1 MIWIS
6 PNQTLSYQLVWS
18 TQSPNKID
26 IETKTLAWTKFPM
39 DQKSLW
45 SKSLGGENVWG
56 PKCPGAEMSRGRNVH
71 VPKRPWCQNVRVPK
85 RPWGRNVQGPKRLGA
100 ETSRCRNVLGAETST
115 CRNVLGAETST
126 CRNVLCAKMSSCQN
140 VLGAEKFGPKCP
152 LPKFFG
158 PKPDEAIFCSKIMCP

>member
-56 PKCPGAEMSRGRNVH
+56 PKCPGAEMSRGRNVWGPKCPGAETSLG
-71 VPKRPWCQNVRVPK
+71 PKRPRAETSLGPK
-85 RPWGRNVQGPKRLGA
+85 CPGAETSRGRNVQGPKRLGA
-100 ETSRCRNVLGAETST
+100 EMSRCRNVLGAETST
-115 CRNVLGAETST
+115 CRNVLGAETSM
-126 CRNVLCAKMSSCQN
+126 CRNVLCA
-140 VLGAEKFGPKCP
+140 
-152 LPKFFG
+152 
-158 PKPDEAIFCSKIMCP
+158 